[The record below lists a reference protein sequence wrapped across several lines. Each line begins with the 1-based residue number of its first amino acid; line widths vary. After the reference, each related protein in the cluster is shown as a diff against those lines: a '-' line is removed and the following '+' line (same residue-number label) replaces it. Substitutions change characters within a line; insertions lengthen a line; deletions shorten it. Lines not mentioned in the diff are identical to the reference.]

1 MVNVSRSSEPVCGYD
16 AIVDRILRR
25 GKLKRRKEDT
35 GDLLFYILVTEVL
48 GLLLLLRGLAH
59 GMTPEQRV
67 WLKDFST
74 AKIWDK

>member
-1 MVNVSRSSEPVCGYD
+1 VVNVSRSSEPVCGYD

-35 GDLLFYILVTEVL
+35 GDLLVTEVL